1 MPRKSLF
8 YGLPDIPRWKIIR
21 LMDYESKYQ
30 LGRCSKRTFCL
41 IDSII
46 FPLDLIILK
55 SRIGCM
61 EIEISTNFDDPLTH
75 YIFSKRDDENCERNI
90 DGCKSIIRGDFM
102 KTALMELRKI
112 FCYKNA
118 RIRRLNIEENFKN
131 GERKKLINGIANI
144 LSSIGHQLSV
154 KFLELFSCGSG
165 DFSLGFLPFLKPE
178 VLERIIFF
186 SGKRTELHILKDI
199 VELEQWKKVQ
209 SVYICHDQLDVPVEN
224 IKHLSYYHNERQKTS
239 MEIKTIIENYFES
252 KSFVRGRFKCHENP
266 FNSDFDLPFHF
277 NPSTQL
283 YIFQKG
289 EYELYARITSDGSV
303 CIQKHIADLVA
314 RHVIYRQNLLLRGKC
329 YLLGRKVPYS
339 CVKYAW
345 NLLDYIHKD
354 DVFKEES
361 RQVKV
366 ATCVWFAGYY
376 TRASFSIN
384 DVSSVFGVPV
394 EEIRKFLRMLK
405 EWLNEVPAQ
414 SVMEICGFLG
424 LSESFQ
430 EIAVGIARKATAK
443 RLFFGR
449 NQFNTAAATIY
460 MTTKVSSEKRTIIEI
475 GEKTRTGVAS
485 NLKLF
490 EIMWAEKAELLP
502 E

>member
-21 LMDYESKYQ
+21 LMDYES
-30 LGRCSKRTFCL
+30 
-41 IDSII
+41 
-46 FPLDLIILK
+46 
-55 SRIGCM
+55 
-61 EIEISTNFDDPLTH
+61 
-75 YIFSKRDDENCERNI
+75 NCGN
-90 DGCKSIIRGDFM
+90 
-102 KTALMELRKI
+102 
-112 FCYKNA
+112 
-118 RIRRLNIEENFKN
+118 
-131 GERKKLINGIANI
+131 
-144 LSSIGHQLSV
+144 
-154 KFLELFSCGSG
+154 G

-186 SGKRTELHILKDI
+186 SGKRTKLHILKDI
-199 VELEQWKKVQ
+199 VELKQWKKVQ

-239 MEIKTIIENYFES
+239 MEIKTIIENYFDSEF
-252 KSFVRGRFKCHENP
+252 FVRARLKCQENP

-283 YIFQKG
+283 YRFQKG

-303 CIQKHIADLVA
+303 CIQKHADIADLVA

-366 ATCVWFAGYY
+366 ATCVWFA
-376 TRASFSIN
+376 
-384 DVSSVFGVPV
+384 VFGVPV

-414 SVMEICGFLG
+414 SVMEICGLLG
-424 LSESFQ
+424 LSESFK

-460 MTTKVSSEKRTIIEI
+460 MTTKVSSEKRTIVEI